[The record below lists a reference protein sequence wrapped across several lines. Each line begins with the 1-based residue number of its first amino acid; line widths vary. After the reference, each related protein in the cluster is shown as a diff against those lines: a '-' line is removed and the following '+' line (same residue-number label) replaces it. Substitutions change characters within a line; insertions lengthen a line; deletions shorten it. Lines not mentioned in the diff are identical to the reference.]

1 MIRFFLILSVL
12 FLNIE
17 SIWSEELTKQEI
29 RFLNQI
35 DKVDKKNE
43 AFGETIP
50 LETKHQILMPWFFDE
65 PIAISEGL
73 TLISASSEGSQLK
86 AIYRAQVD
94 ISNYTKEEIMELQ
107 DVMLERIK
115 LFSCSLPRNRRYIF
129 TFNPLL
135 KYEFIDIFNTPFGEE
150 LSFDKSHCKGI
161 KTFGQP
167 RRFTKSDLKKEL
179 AYLKEKELI
188 EAKELPDQ

>member
-1 MIRFFLILSVL
+1 
-12 FLNIE
+12 
-17 SIWSEELTKQEI
+17 
-29 RFLNQI
+29 
-35 DKVDKKNE
+35 
-43 AFGETIP
+43 
-50 LETKHQILMPWFFDE
+50 MPWFFDE

-129 TFNPLL
+129 TFNPLF
-135 KYEFIDIFNTPFGEE
+135 KYEFIDIRNSPFGGKIE
-150 LSFDKSHCKGI
+150 FNNADCKGI
-161 KTFGQP
+161 KTIGRPIIFP
-167 RRFTKSDLKKEL
+167 EALLNAVFMDL
-179 AYLKEKELI
+179 
-188 EAKELPDQ
+188 

>member
-29 RFLNQI
+29 KFLNQI

-86 AIYRAQVD
+86 TIYRAQVD

-115 LFSCSLPRNRRYIF
+115 
-129 TFNPLL
+129 
-135 KYEFIDIFNTPFGEE
+135 
-150 LSFDKSHCKGI
+150 
-161 KTFGQP
+161 
-167 RRFTKSDLKKEL
+167 
-179 AYLKEKELI
+179 
-188 EAKELPDQ
+188 